1 MLPLKQKI
9 NILPE
14 DFIVEEVIEI
24 PPLRGGSYAYY
35 LLKKQNCSTFEVVQD
50 LSKRLH
56 IPRNHINFSGLKD
69 RRAITT
75 QYISIKEGVAKDIEG
90 TRRYRL
96 SYLGHGEKPILLGQA
111 TGNIF
116 TITLKKIDSEKIKKK
131 LFEAEKIGIPNYF
144 GEQRFAG
151 ELYSSR
157 PIATYLIKK
166 DYESALKEHL
176 CHHPDSEVRERLRRY
191 WDIPEILLSES
202 KKVHSRIDQIALK
215 VYLKKRDPEKALRAL
230 PKKVKLLFFFAYQ
243 ALIWNEVLSRIIKKF
258 CKSSFQILFVKR
270 RKITFYKE
278 REKSLEPYLCFKL
291 PFVSSN
297 IFNEDIPEE
306 IKEIFFSVL
315 NEEIEQL
322 GIEDIRDFLEAEAL
336 SLKVFSPG
344 KRRIIV
350 FPERL
355 QIIEEKR
362 DLIRFKFFL
371 PSGSYA
377 TILLYFIFYC

>member
-1 MLPLKQKI
+1 MLPLKEKI

-14 DFIVEEVIEI
+14 DFIVEEVMEI
-24 PPLRGGSYAYY
+24 PPLKGGSYAYY
-35 LLKKQNCSTFEVVQD
+35 LLRKQNCSTFEVVQD

-56 IPRNHINFSGLKD
+56 IPRDYISFSGLKD

-75 QYISIKEGVAKDIEG
+75 QYISIKEGAAKDIEG
-90 TRRYRL
+90 TRYRL

-111 TGNIF
+111 IGNIF
-116 TITLKKIDSEKIKKK
+116 TITLKKVDAKKIKKK
-131 LFEAEKIGIPNYF
+131 LFRTEKIGIPNYF

-151 ELYSSR
+151 ELYSPR

-176 CHHPDSEVRERLRRY
+176 CHHPDSEIRERLRRH

-202 KKVHSRIDQIALK
+202 RKVHSRIDQIALK

-230 PKKVKLLFFFAYQ
+230 PKKVKLIFFFAYQ

-258 CKSSFQILFVKR
+258 CKSSFQVPFVKG

-278 REKSLEPYLCFKL
+278 REISLKPYLYFEL

-297 IFNEDIPEE
+297 IFYEDIPEE
-306 IKEIFFSVL
+306 IKKIFFSVL
-315 NEEIEQL
+315 NEEIKQL
-322 GIEDIRDFLEAEAL
+322 EIENIKDFLEAEAL
-336 SLKVFSPG
+336 SLKVFLPG

-355 QIIEEKR
+355 QIIGEKK
-362 DLIRFKFFL
+362 DIIRFKFFL

-377 TILLYFIFYC
+377 TILLYSILYC